1 MSSQA
6 QTEGPDAIMRRPGDR
21 GPKVAAAMSTD
32 VWIGGNT
39 LSYLEGAGQLWIH
52 LNWALSLVDAG
63 CRVTWVELAETP
75 EIEAN
80 GPALRQRLEQFGLGD
95 ALRVIV
101 PDDRAP
107 DPRYTVPLASLDE
120 LAEADVLL
128 NFCYWLPKPWVGTA
142 RRSALVDIDPGL
154 LQIWISEGDMV
165 VAPHDHW
172 FTIGE
177 TVGTPDARF
186 PDCGLTWRYTPPPV
200 HLASWPVGGPPAGDA
215 YTTVTH
221 WWEGWMSFQGEE
233 YPNDKRTS
241 FLEFVDVPRL
251 SGVPLELATY
261 LDDDDDQVLL
271 EGKGWRLH
279 DSASVR
285 TPDDYRDYVRRSRGE
300 FSCAKP
306 SCMRLQNAWVSDRTI
321 CYLASG
327 RPAIVQ
333 HTGPSRALD
342 REHGILRFH
351 TPEEAASALR
361 KVEADYDA
369 HASAARAVAEETFD
383 GVQVVSAVLDRCG

>member
-1 MSSQA
+1 MGSQA
-6 QTEGPDAIMRRPGDR
+6 QTGGPDAIMRRPGDR
-21 GPKVAAAMSTD
+21 RPKVAAAMSTD
-32 VWIGGNT
+32 VWLSGNT

-63 CRVTWVELAETP
+63 CRVTWVEIAETA

-80 GPALRQRLEQFGLGD
+80 AGALQKRLADFGFGD

-101 PDDRAP
+101 PDDRG
-107 DPRYTVPLASLDE
+107 PRADLAVPLATREE
-120 LAEADVLL
+120 LSEADLLL
-128 NFCYWLPKPWVGTA
+128 NFCYWLPQSWVSAA

-165 VAPHDHW
+165 VAAHDHW

-186 PDCGLTWRYTPPPV
+186 PDCGLPWTYTPPAV
-200 HLASWPVGGPPAGDA
+200 HLPSWPVAGPPAGDA
-215 YTTVTH
+215 FTTVTH

-233 YPNDKRTS
+233 FPNDKRTS
-241 FLEFVDVPRL
+241 FLEFLDVPRR
-251 SGVPLELATY
+251 SGIPIELATL
-261 LDDDDDQVLL
+261 LDDDDDRVLL
-271 EGKGWRLH
+271 ERNGWRVR
-279 DSASVR
+279 DVASVR
-285 TPDDYRDYVRRSRGE
+285 SLDEYRNYIRRSRGE

-327 RPAIVQ
+327 RPAVVQ
-333 HTGPSRALD
+333 HTGPSRVLD
-342 REHGILRFH
+342 GGAGVVRFH
-351 TPEEAASALR
+351 TPTEAADGLR
-361 KVEADYDA
+361 AVEANYDE
-369 HASAARAVAEETFD
+369 HARAARALAEATFD
-383 GVQVVSAVLDRCG
+383 GARVVGAVLDRCC